1 VSYQI
6 ALTFEDGVTRFIEG
20 RDGETIA
27 DSSYR
32 SRINIP
38 LDCRD
43 GVCGTCKSFCESGEY
58 ELGEYVPDEAMT
70 EDEEE
75 QGYVLTC
82 QLYPRSDLVIT
93 IPVTSD
99 VAKAGVSTHSGEI
112 LGIDRVSDTTTFF
125 SIKLDERPALGFLPG
140 QYVNIAVPGTDQTRS
155 YSFCS
160 GPRADE
166 VAFLLRETPTGAL
179 PTYLRERAS
188 VGDRVEFQG
197 PLGSFYLREPRRP
210 LLFLAGGTGL
220 APFLS
225 MLDKLGGDGVDQPAH
240 LVYGV
245 TNDPDLVKLEEL
257 EQYAK
262 QLPNFTFTCCVA
274 DESSSYPNKGY
285 VTRYIEPHHLN
296 GGDVDVYLCGPPAMV
311 DAVRNW
317 LDGQGIAP
325 LNFYFEKFT
334 GTGLVTETGSVHLKV
349 GDVVEAFDTRMALEL
364 GAAQLVVGRLTDEQ
378 IAEYRRRAQDAEQY
392 IGDGRFT
399 DVTGFRESNAA
410 FHLFPIE
417 ATGNATMVE
426 GYRRLQVQEYMAQA
440 LTPSVELAADIAQ
453 DHRDLVDAFARGDI
467 DAARRAIVAHTE
479 HAKATMHAGL
489 ELRGEQSGSGG

>member
-1 VSYQI
+1 VTYQI

-20 RDGETIA
+20 RDGETVA

-43 GVCGTCKSFCESGEY
+43 GVCGTCKSFCEAGEY

-75 QGYVLTC
+75 AGYVLTC
-82 QLYPRSDLVIT
+82 QLFPKSDLVIQ

-99 VAKAGVSTHSGEI
+99 IAKAGVSTHVGAI
-112 LGIDRVSDTTTFF
+112 TGIDRLSETTTHFA
-125 SIKLDERPALGFLPG
+125 IRLEDREALGFLPG

-155 YSFCS
+155 YSFSS
-160 GPRADE
+160 GPRAE
-166 VAFLLRETPTGAL
+166 EITFLLRETPTGAL

-188 VGDRVEFQG
+188 VGDRIEFQG
-197 PLGSFYLREPRRP
+197 PLGSFYLREPKRP
-210 LLFLAGGTGL
+210 LLLLAGGTGL

-225 MLDKLGGDGVDQPAH
+225 MLDRLGGNGTEHPVH
-240 LVYGV
+240 LIYGV
-245 TNDPDLVKLEEL
+245 TNDPDLVKVEEL

-262 QLPNFTFTCCVA
+262 QLPNFSFTCCVA
-274 DESSSYPNKGY
+274 DESCSYPNKGY
-285 VTRYIEPHHLN
+285 VTRYIEPQHVN

-311 DAVRNW
+311 DAVRQW
-317 LDGQGIAP
+317 LESQGIAP
-325 LNFYFEKFT
+325 LNFYFEKFS

-349 GDVVEAFDTRMALEL
+349 ADVAEAFDARMALEL
-364 GAAQLVVGRLTDEQ
+364 GAAQLTVGRLSEEQ
-378 IAEYRRRAQDAEQY
+378 LAEYRRRAEATEPY
-392 IGDGRFT
+392 IGEGRFT
-399 DVTGFRESNAA
+399 DVAAFRETNAA

-417 ATGNATMVE
+417 VTGNATLIE
-426 GYRRLQVQEYMAQA
+426 AYKRLQVQEYMAQA

-453 DHRDLVDAFARGDI
+453 DHRDMVDAFARGNLES
-467 DAARRAIVAHTE
+467 AWRAIVAHTE
-479 HAKATMHAGL
+479 HAKATMHAGI
-489 ELRGEQSGSGG
+489 EMQAEQGSGG

>member
-1 VSYQI
+1 VTYQI

-20 RDGETIA
+20 RDGETVA

-70 EDEEE
+70 EEEEE

-82 QLYPRSDLVIT
+82 QLFPKSDLVIT

-99 VAKAGVSTHSGEI
+99 IAKAGASAHTGEI
-112 LGIDRVSDTTTFF
+112 TGIDRLSETTTHF
-125 SIKLDERPALGFLPG
+125 SIRLVDRAALGFLPG
-140 QYVNIAVPGTDQTRS
+140 QYVNIVVPGTDQTRS
-155 YSFCS
+155 YSFSS
-160 GPRADE
+160 GPRAE
-166 VAFLLRETPTGAL
+166 QVAFLLRETPTGAL
-179 PTYLRERAS
+179 PTYLRERAN
-188 VGDRVEFQG
+188 VGDRIEFTG
-197 PLGSFYLREPRRP
+197 PLGSFYLREPKRP

-225 MLDKLGGDGVDQPAH
+225 MLEKLSGNGTEHPVH
-240 LVYGV
+240 LIYGV
-245 TNDPDLVKLEEL
+245 TNDPDLVKVEEL
-257 EQYAK
+257 EHYAK

-285 VTRYIEPHHLN
+285 VTRYIEPQHVN
-296 GGDVDVYLCGPPAMV
+296 GGDADVYLCGPPAMV
-311 DAVRNW
+311 DAVRQW
-317 LDGQGIAP
+317 LESQGIAP
-325 LNFYFEKFT
+325 LNFYFEKFS

-349 GDVVEAFDTRMALEL
+349 ADVAEAFDARMALEL
-364 GAAQLVVGRLTDEQ
+364 GAAQLTVGRLSEEQ
-378 IAEYRRRAQDAEQY
+378 LAEYRRRAEATEPY
-392 IGDGRFT
+392 ISEGRFT
-399 DVTGFRESNAA
+399 DVAAFRETNAA

-417 ATGNATMVE
+417 ATGNATMIE
-426 GYRRLQVQEYMAQA
+426 AYKRLQIQDYMAQA

-453 DHRDLVDAFARGDI
+453 DHRDMVEAFARGDLE
-467 DAARRAIVAHTE
+467 AAWRAIVAHTE
-479 HAKATMHAGL
+479 HAKATMRAGI
-489 ELRGEQSGSGG
+489 ELQAEQGSEG

>member
-1 VSYQI
+1 VTYQI

-20 RDGETIA
+20 RDGETVA

-75 QGYVLTC
+75 AGYVLTC
-82 QLYPRSDLVIT
+82 QLFPKSDLVIT

-99 VAKAGVSTHSGEI
+99 LAKAGVSSHAGMIT
-112 LGIDRVSDTTTFF
+112 GIDRMSNTTTHFTIRLEDR
-125 SIKLDERPALGFLPG
+125 SALGFLPG

-155 YSFCS
+155 YSFSS
-160 GPRADE
+160 GPRADD

-188 VGDRVEFQG
+188 VGDRIEFQG
-197 PLGSFYLREPRRP
+197 PLGSFYLREPKRP

-225 MLDKLGGDGVDQPAH
+225 MLEKLAGDGVEQPVH

-245 TNDPDLVKLEEL
+245 TNDPDLVKVDEL

-274 DESSSYPNKGY
+274 DESCSFPNKGY
-285 VTRYIEPHHLN
+285 VTRYIEPQHLN

-311 DAVRNW
+311 DAVRQW
-317 LDGQGIAP
+317 LESQGIAP

-349 GDVVEAFDTRMALEL
+349 ADVAEAFDARMALEL
-364 GAAQLVVGRLTDEQ
+364 GAAQLVVGRLSEEQ
-378 IAEYRRRAQDAEQY
+378 IAEYRRRAEATEPY
-392 IGDGRFT
+392 IGEGRFT
-399 DVTGFRESNAA
+399 DVAAFRETNAT

-417 ATGNATMVE
+417 ATGNATLIE
-426 GYRRLQVQEYMAQA
+426 AYKRLQVQDYMAQA

-453 DHRDLVDAFARGDI
+453 DHRDMVDAFTRGDL
-467 DAARRAIVAHTE
+467 DAAWRAIVAHTE
-479 HAKATMHAGL
+479 HAKATMHAGI
-489 ELRGEQSGSGG
+489 EMQAEQPGTGG